1 MRKELLDA
9 GVGQVR
15 GFWYRRLNCNVQHT
29 QHRTVWQSALLVLL
43 FAALMGAA
51 QVQAQTLAPAEKAS
65 ADKPS
70 TPADPYPRSTPRALA
85 TGLVAAF
92 AVSDYD
98 RAAHYLEGD
107 DNKRKAALARQLH
120 QLLDSRGTL
129 LPFAA
134 LSNEIGGLPGDGLP
148 GDQERIGAIKSP
160 IGDLPLIA
168 RNVATGNDAPRWVI
182 SAQTLALVAKQAPQ
196 PAAPVLADKL
206 PEALSETHVGGASI
220 ADWLIVLG
228 LAVATFAA
236 IRLLFSLL
244 LRGLRAA
251 IPQPRKNRA
260 YQFIHVASPPL
271 SLYLSVIACFVV
283 TQSVQVAIVARQTLL
298 RYAGIVGWIAL
309 AWFLWRLIDLLAALW
324 SQRMARSD
332 RRRALSALVFGR
344 RTAKTVLVVVALVA
358 VLDTLGVDVTTGIA
372 ALGIGGLALALGAQ
386 KTIENLVGSVT
397 VIADQPVRVGDF
409 CKVGDVVGTVEDIGM
424 RSTRIRTNERT
435 VVTIPNG
442 VFSSQQIEN
451 YSRRDRFLF
460 NPTIGLTYDA
470 DSALMRRVLEGIRQ
484 VLEDDENVASGA
496 RVRFVHFG
504 AHSLDI
510 EIFAYLQSFDHGLSL
525 GMREE
530 VLLKIMDK
538 IADLG
543 GSIAFPTQTVLLK
556 RP

>member
-1 MRKELLDA
+1 MMDGWRARIGDR
-9 GVGQVR
+9 GQ
-15 GFWYRRLNCNVQHT
+15 RRWNHLAA
-29 QHRTVWQSALLVLL
+29 SLLLVVVGLL
-43 FAALMGAA
+43 GAA
-51 QVQAQTLAPAEKAS
+51 DGHAQVLAPAEKTS
-65 ADKPS
+65 AEKAAA
-70 TPADPYPRSTPRALA
+70 PADPYPRGTPRALA

-92 AVSDYD
+92 AVGDYD

-107 DNKRKAALARQLH
+107 DNKRKAVLARQLH

-129 LPFAA
+129 LPFAT
-134 LSNEIGGLPGDGLP
+134 LSNEIAGLLGDGLP
-148 GDQERIGAIKSP
+148 ADLERIGAIKSP
-160 IGDLPLIA
+160 AGELPLIA
-168 RNVATGNDAPRWVI
+168 HNVATGDDAPRWVV
-182 SAQTLALVAKQAPQ
+182 STQTLAMVAKQTPQ
-196 PAAPVLADKL
+196 PNAPVLADKL

-220 ADWLIVLG
+220 ADWLIVFGLG
-228 LAVATFAA
+228 VASFVV
-236 IRLLFSLL
+236 IRLLFTLL
-244 LRGLRAA
+244 LRGGRAL
-251 IPQPRKNRA
+251 IKEPRKHAA
-260 YQFIHVASPPL
+260 YRFVHIASPPL
-271 SLYLSVIACFVV
+271 SLYLSVIAFFIV
-283 TQSVQVAIVARQTLL
+283 TQNVQVAIVARQTLL

-309 AWFLWRLIDLLAALW
+309 AWFLWRLIDLSAELW

-344 RTAKTVLVVVALVA
+344 RTAKTVLVVVALA
-358 VLDTLGVDVTTGIA
+358 LVLDTLGVDVTTGIA

-460 NPTIGLTYDA
+460 APTIGLTYDTDA
-470 DSALMRRVLEGIRQ
+470 ALMQRVLEGIRQ
-484 VLEDDENVASGA
+484 VLADDENVASGA
-496 RVRFVHFG
+496 RVRFTHFG

-510 EIFAYLQSFDHGLSL
+510 EIFAYIQTFDHGLSL
-525 GMREE
+525 GMREA
-530 VLLKIMDK
+530 VLLKIMEK
-538 IADLG
+538 IAELG
-543 GSIAFPTQTVLLK
+543 ADIAFPTQTLLLK

>member
-1 MRKELLDA
+1 MQGGE
-9 GVGQVR
+9 QVR
-15 GFWYRRLNCNVQHT
+15 DLWPTRIKRGWR
-29 QHRTVWQSALLVLL
+29 HRIGGLGAALVLL
-43 FAALMGAA
+43 VTGFLGTASVHA
-51 QVQAQTLAPAEKAS
+51 QILAPAEKTS
-65 ADKPS
+65 AEKAA
-70 TPADPYPRSTPRALA
+70 TAADPYPRSTPRALA

-92 AVSDYD
+92 AVGDYD

-107 DNKRKAALARQLH
+107 DSKRKASLARQLH

-134 LSNEIGGLPGDGLP
+134 LSNEIAGLLGDGLP
-148 GDQERIGAIKSP
+148 GDQERIGAIKTP
-160 IGDLPLIA
+160 VGELPLIA
-168 RNVATGNDAPRWVI
+168 HNTATGDDPPRWVI
-182 SAQTLALVAKQAPQ
+182 AAQTLAMVAKQTPQ
-196 PAAPVLADKL
+196 PAGPVLADKL
-206 PEALSETHVGGASI
+206 PDALSDTHVGGASI
-220 ADWLIVLG
+220 ADWLIVIG
-228 LAVATFAA
+228 LAVAAFVL
-236 IRLLFSLL
+236 IRLLFAVV
-244 LRGLRAA
+244 LRGLRTL
-251 IPQPRKNRA
+251 IHEPRKNRA

-271 SLYLSVIACFVV
+271 SLYLSVIAFFVV

-309 AWFLWRLIDLLAALW
+309 AWFLWRLIDLGAALW

-344 RTAKTVLVVVALVA
+344 RTVKTLLVIVALVA

-372 ALGIGGLALALGAQ
+372 ALGIGGIALALGAQ

-442 VFSSQQIEN
+442 AFSSQQIEN

-460 NPTIGLTYDA
+460 APTIGITYDA
-470 DSALMRRVLEGIRQ
+470 DAALMRRVLEGIRQ
-484 VLEDDENVASGA
+484 VLDEDKNVASGA

-510 EIFAYLQSFDHGLSL
+510 EIFAYIQSFDYGLSL

-530 VLLKIMDK
+530 VLLKIMDR
-538 IADLG
+538 ISELG
-543 GSIAFPTQTVLLK
+543 ASIAFPTQTLLLK
-556 RP
+556 LP